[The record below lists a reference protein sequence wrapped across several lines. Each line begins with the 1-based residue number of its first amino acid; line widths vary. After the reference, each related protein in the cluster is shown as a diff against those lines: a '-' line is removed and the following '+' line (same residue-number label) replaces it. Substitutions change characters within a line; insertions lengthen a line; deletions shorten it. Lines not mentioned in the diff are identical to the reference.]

1 MGMKQIYNIMVGMA
15 LMLGATSCEKE
26 ILDNGQAAGIALA
39 DGQFIVDYSGEVT
52 TRAIKD
58 NAEKGERINS
68 LTYLLYMQQE
78 NDYVLQK
85 RREIPGLN
93 KTDDDGNPVYESWPL
108 TRDNMTWEQR
118 EALKDTL
125 LVGSNYRA
133 VFVANAD
140 ASLWGSTN
148 SPLKN
153 ASMPTDGSAA
163 PSYSSAYLQLPANLA
178 FNDGNMFYLA
188 EAEIDGTGQDRNTP
202 YNCPIMLKR
211 VVTRTD
217 WWFERLPEWIEESP
231 ENPSTESNLP
241 EVIKEYLN
249 PLLIRMASDNYD
261 YWAGQVVTSV
271 SSFLEEVAGI
281 YDGLAESI
289 VGVEGAELTD
299 EQKAEKAKWEKYA
312 EAMRTLK
319 TQIEGTGKEV
329 FLQSMFAVDEETG
342 DSEFLNQVLSYLFG
356 YLNDN
361 ATLKSDWQK
370 YDISAYRTAKVSYK
384 DNVVNDRYYLNNR
397 WTADGNYTSSP
408 SIAIDL
414 EGSLDEGSEVTYK
427 GFNWVGFLSSAAD
440 WVSEIVL
447 NGDASAEWKIPFTLS
462 ADQQGKNEK
471 RVYSYHPVYR
481 LNLISGWTLT
491 KDGIIS
497 CNMEEALPFDIL
509 TAGDSPAMS
518 AEELGALKEDVNAKM
533 NGENA
538 TITGFGSSLSDFS
551 LPIELPDLSS
561 MDVLNVES
569 LWEER

>member
-1 MGMKQIYNIMVGMA
+1 MKQIYNIMVGMA
-15 LMLGATSCEKE
+15 LMLGATSCEEE

-58 NAEKGERINS
+58 NAAKGERINS
-68 LTYLLYMQQE
+68 LTYLLYIQQE
-78 NDYVLQK
+78 NDYVLEK

-93 KTDDDGNPVYESWPL
+93 ETDDAGNPESWPL

-133 VFVANAD
+133 VFVANAA
-140 ASLWGSTN
+140 ASLWDGTN
-148 SPLKN
+148 SPLVG
-153 ASMPTDGSAA
+153 ADLPTNGSAA

-188 EAEIDGTGQDRNTP
+188 EAEINGTGQDRNTP
-202 YNCPIMLKR
+202 YNCPITLKR

-217 WWFERLPEWIEESP
+217 WWFERLPEWIEGSP
-231 ENPSTESNLP
+231 ENPSTGSNLP

-261 YWAGQVVTSV
+261 YWARQVVTSV
-271 SSFLEEVAGI
+271 SSFLDEVATI
-281 YDGLAESI
+281 YDNLAGNI
-289 VGVEGAELTD
+289 VGVDGAELTD

-329 FLQSMFAVDEETG
+329 FLQYMFAVDEETG

-361 ATLKSDWQK
+361 AVLKSDWQK
-370 YDISAYRTAKVSYK
+370 YDISTYQTAKVSYK
-384 DNVVNDRYYLNNR
+384 EGAVVNDRYYLNNR
-397 WTADGNYTSSP
+397 WTADRNYTSSP

-427 GFNWVGFLSSAAD
+427 GFNWVGFSSSAAD

-481 LNLISGWTLT
+481 LNLKSSWTQT

-518 AEELGALKEDVNAKM
+518 AEELGVLKEDINVKM
-533 NGENA
+533 SGDNA

>member
-1 MGMKQIYNIMVGMA
+1 MMNYEVMGMKQIYNIMVGMA

-68 LTYLLYMQQE
+68 LTYLLYIQQA
-78 NDYVLQK
+78 DGYVLEK
-85 RREIPGLN
+85 RREIPGL
-93 KTDDDGNPVYESWPL
+93 DGDSESWPL
-108 TRDNMTWEQR
+108 TRDNMTWKQR

-125 LVGSNYRA
+125 LVSSNYRA

-140 ASLWGSTN
+140 ASLWGNT
-148 SPLKN
+148 SPLVG
-153 ASMPTDGSAA
+153 ADLPTNGSAA
-163 PSYSSAYLQLPANLA
+163 PSYFSAYLQLPEDLA

-188 EAEIDGTGQDRNTP
+188 EAEIDGTGKDRETP
-202 YNCPIMLKR
+202 YNCPITLKR

-217 WWFERLPEWIEESP
+217 WWFERLPEWIEGSP
-231 ENPSTESNLP
+231 ENPSTGSNLP

-271 SSFLEEVAGI
+271 SSFLDEVATI
-281 YDGLAESI
+281 YDNLANSI
-289 VGVEGAELTD
+289 VGVDGAELTD
-299 EQKAEKAKWEKYA
+299 EQKAEKAKWKKYA

-319 TQIEGTGKEV
+319 TQIVGTGKEV
-329 FLQSMFAVDEETG
+329 FLQYMFAVDEETG
-342 DSEFLNQVLSYLFG
+342 DSEFLNQILSYLFG

-370 YDISAYRTAKVSYK
+370 YDIRAYKTAKVSYK
-384 DNVVNDRYYLNNR
+384 GNVVNDRYYLNNR

-462 ADQQGKNEK
+462 ADQQGKNEQ

-481 LNLISGWTLT
+481 LNLKSGWTQT

-518 AEELGALKEDVNAKM
+518 AEELEALKEDINVKM
-533 NGENA
+533 SGDNA

>member
-1 MGMKQIYNIMVGMA
+1 MKQIYNIMVGMA

-68 LTYLLYMQQE
+68 LTYLLYMQQD

-93 KTDDDGNPVYESWPL
+93 ETDDAGNPESWPL

-140 ASLWGSTN
+140 ASLWGGT
-148 SPLKN
+148 SPLKE
-153 ASMPTDGSAA
+153 ADLTDGSAA
-163 PSYSSAYLQLPANLA
+163 PSPSYSSAYLQLPEDLA

-188 EAEIDGTGQDRNTP
+188 EASIDGTGQDRNTA
-202 YNCPIMLKR
+202 YNCSITLKR

-231 ENPSTESNLP
+231 ENPSTGLNLP

-271 SSFLEEVAGI
+271 SSFLDEVATI
-281 YDGLAESI
+281 YDNLANSI
-289 VGVEGAELTD
+289 VGVDGAELTD
-299 EQKAEKAKWEKYA
+299 EQKAEKAKWKKYA

-319 TQIEGTGKEV
+319 TQIVGTGKEV
-329 FLQSMFAVDEETG
+329 FLQYMFAVDEETG
-342 DSEFLNQVLSYLFG
+342 DSEFLNQILSYLFG

-370 YDISAYRTAKVSYK
+370 YDIRAYKTAKVSYK

-447 NGDASAEWKIPFTLS
+447 NGEASAEWEIPFTLS

-481 LNLISGWTLT
+481 LNLKSSWTQT
-491 KDGIIS
+491 KEGIIS

>member
-1 MGMKQIYNIMVGMA
+1 MKQIYNIMVGMA

-68 LTYLLYMQQE
+68 LTYLLYIQQA
-78 NDYVLQK
+78 DGYVLEK
-85 RREIPGLN
+85 RREIPGL
-93 KTDDDGNPVYESWPL
+93 DDDSEDWPL

-125 LVGSNYRA
+125 MVGSNYRA

-140 ASLWGSTN
+140 ASLWDGTN
-148 SPLKN
+148 SPLVG
-153 ASMPTDGSAA
+153 ADLPTNGSAA
-163 PSYSSAYLQLPANLA
+163 PSPSPSYSSAYLQLPEDLA

-188 EAEIDGTGQDRNTP
+188 EAEINGAGQDRNTP
-202 YNCPIMLKR
+202 YNCPITLKR

-241 EVIKEYLN
+241 VVIKEYLN

-271 SSFLEEVAGI
+271 SSFLDEVATI
-281 YDGLAESI
+281 YDNLANSI

-361 ATLKSDWQK
+361 AILKSDWKK
-370 YDISAYRTAKVSYK
+370 YDIRAYKTAKVSYK
-384 DNVVNDRYYLNNR
+384 GNVVNDRYYLNNQ

-427 GFNWVGFLSSAAD
+427 GFNWVGFSSSAAD

-447 NGDASAEWKIPFTLS
+447 NGEASAEWEIPFTLS
-462 ADQQGKNEK
+462 ADQQGKNEQ

-481 LNLISGWTLT
+481 LNLKSNWTRT

-518 AEELGALKEDVNAKM
+518 AEELGALKEDINAKM
-533 NGENA
+533 NRENA
-538 TITGFGSSLSDFS
+538 TITEFGSSLSDFS
-551 LPIELPDLSS
+551 LPIKLPDLSS

>member
-1 MGMKQIYNIMVGMA
+1 MKQIYNIMVGMA
-15 LMLGATSCEKE
+15 LMLGATSCEEE

-58 NAEKGERINS
+58 NAAKGERINS
-68 LTYLLYMQQE
+68 LTYLLYIQQAD
-78 NDYVLQK
+78 DYVLQK
-85 RREIPGLN
+85 RREIPGL
-93 KTDDDGNPVYESWPL
+93 DGNTESWPL

-125 LVGSNYRA
+125 MVGSNYRA

-140 ASLWGSTN
+140 ASLWGGT
-148 SPLKN
+148 SPLKE
-153 ASMPTDGSAA
+153 ADFPTDESAA
-163 PSYSSAYLQLPANLA
+163 PSYSSAYLQLPEDLA

-188 EAEIDGTGQDRNTP
+188 EAEIDGAGKDRETP
-202 YNCPIMLKR
+202 YNCRIMLKR

-231 ENPSTESNLP
+231 ENPSTGSNLP

-271 SSFLEEVAGI
+271 SSFLDEVATI
-281 YDGLAESI
+281 YDNLANSI
-289 VGVEGAELTD
+289 VGVDGAELTD
-299 EQKAEKAKWEKYA
+299 EQKAEKAKWKKYA

-319 TQIEGTGKEV
+319 TQIVGTGKEV
-329 FLQSMFAVDEETG
+329 FLQYMFAVDEETG
-342 DSEFLNQVLSYLFG
+342 DSEFLNQILSYLFG

-370 YDISAYRTAKVSYK
+370 YDIRAYKTAKVSYK
-384 DNVVNDRYYLNNR
+384 GNVVNDRYYLNNR
-397 WTADGNYTSSP
+397 WTADGYYTSSP

-427 GFNWVGFLSSAAD
+427 GFNWVGFSSSAED

-447 NGDASAEWKIPFTLS
+447 NGEASAEWEIPFTLS
-462 ADQQGKNEK
+462 ADQQGKNEQ

-481 LNLISGWTLT
+481 LNLKSGWTQT

-518 AEELGALKEDVNAKM
+518 AEELEALKEDINVKM
-533 NGENA
+533 SGDNA

-561 MDVLNVES
+561 MGCIEC
-569 LWEER
+569 RIFMGRTIKR

>member
-1 MGMKQIYNIMVGMA
+1 MKQIYNIMVGMA

-68 LTYLLYMQQE
+68 LTYLLYIQQD
-78 NDYVLQK
+78 NDYVLEK
-85 RREIPGLN
+85 RREIPGL
-93 KTDDDGNPVYESWPL
+93 DGDSEDWPL

-140 ASLWGSTN
+140 ASLWGGT
-148 SPLKN
+148 SPLVN

-188 EAEIDGTGQDRNTP
+188 EAEINGTGQDRNTP

-217 WWFERLPEWIEESP
+217 WWFERLPEWIEGSP
-231 ENPSTESNLP
+231 ENPSTGSNLP

-271 SSFLEEVAGI
+271 SSFLDEVATI
-281 YDGLAESI
+281 YDNLANSI
-289 VGVEGAELTD
+289 VGVDGAELTD
-299 EQKAEKAKWEKYA
+299 EQKAEKAKWKKYA

-319 TQIEGTGKEV
+319 TQIVGTGKEV
-329 FLQSMFAVDEETG
+329 FLQYMFAVDEETG
-342 DSEFLNQVLSYLFG
+342 DSEFLNQILSYLFG

-370 YDISAYRTAKVSYK
+370 YDIRAYKTAKVSYK
-384 DNVVNDRYYLNNR
+384 GNVVNDRYYLNNR
-397 WTADGNYTSSP
+397 WTADGYYTSSP

-427 GFNWVGFLSSAAD
+427 GFNWVGFSSSAED

-447 NGDASAEWKIPFTLS
+447 NGEASAEWEIPFTLS
-462 ADQQGKNEK
+462 ADQQGKNEQ
-471 RVYSYHPVYR
+471 RVYSYHLVYR
-481 LNLISGWTLT
+481 LNLKSGWTQT

-518 AEELGALKEDVNAKM
+518 AEELEALKEDINVKM
-533 NGENA
+533 SGDNA

>member
-1 MGMKQIYNIMVGMA
+1 MKQIYNIMVGMA

-68 LTYLLYMQQE
+68 LTYLLYIQQA
-78 NDYVLQK
+78 DGYVLEK
-85 RREIPGLN
+85 RREIPGL
-93 KTDDDGNPVYESWPL
+93 DGNTESWPL

-125 LVGSNYRA
+125 MVGSNYRA
-133 VFVANAD
+133 VFVANA
-140 ASLWGSTN
+140 APSLWGEAN
-148 SPLKN
+148 DDDMMKSPLKE
-153 ASMPTDGSAA
+153 ADEIDVDT
-163 PSYSSAYLQLPANLA
+163 YSSAYLQLPEDLA

-188 EAEIDGTGQDRNTP
+188 EAEINGAGKDRNTP
-202 YNCPIMLKR
+202 YDCSITLKR

-241 EVIKEYLN
+241 VVIKEYLN

-271 SSFLEEVAGI
+271 SSFLDEVATI
-281 YDGLAESI
+281 YDNLANSI
-289 VGVEGAELTD
+289 VGVDGAELTD

-361 ATLKSDWQK
+361 AILKSDWKK
-370 YDISAYRTAKVSYK
+370 YDIRAYKTAKVSYK
-384 DNVVNDRYYLNNR
+384 GNVVNDRYYLNNQ

-414 EGSLDEGSEVTYK
+414 EGSLDEGSEITYK
-427 GFNWVGFLSSAAD
+427 GFNWVGFSSSAAD

-447 NGDASAEWKIPFTLS
+447 NGEASAEWEIPFTLS
-462 ADQQGKNEK
+462 ADQQGKNEQ

-518 AEELGALKEDVNAKM
+518 AEELGALKEDINAKM

-561 MDVLNVES
+561 MEVLNVES

>member
-1 MGMKQIYNIMVGMA
+1 MKQIYNIMVGMA
-15 LMLGATSCEKE
+15 LMMGATSCEEE

-58 NAEKGERINS
+58 NAAKGERINS
-68 LTYLLYMQQE
+68 LTYLLYIQQE
-78 NDYVLQK
+78 NDYVLEK
-85 RREIPGLN
+85 RREIPGL
-93 KTDDDGNPVYESWPL
+93 DGNTESWPL

-125 LVGSNYRA
+125 MVGSNYRA
-133 VFVANAD
+133 VFVANA
-140 ASLWGSTN
+140 APSLWGEANDDDMTK
-148 SPLKN
+148 SPLKE
-153 ASMPTDGSAA
+153 ADEIDVDT
-163 PSYSSAYLQLPANLA
+163 YSSAYLQLPANLA

-188 EAEIDGTGQDRNTP
+188 EAEINGTGKDRETP

-241 EVIKEYLN
+241 VVIKEYLN

-271 SSFLEEVAGI
+271 SSFLDEVATI
-281 YDGLAESI
+281 YDNLANSI
-289 VGVEGAELTD
+289 VGVDGAELTD
-299 EQKAEKAKWEKYA
+299 EQKAEKAKWKKYA

-319 TQIEGTGKEV
+319 TQIVGTGKEV
-329 FLQSMFAVDEETG
+329 FLQYMFAVDEETG
-342 DSEFLNQVLSYLFG
+342 DSEFLNQILSYLFG

-361 ATLKSDWQK
+361 TTLKRDWQK
-370 YDISAYRTAKVSYK
+370 YDIRAYKTAKVSYK
-384 DNVVNDRYYLNNR
+384 GNVVNDRYYLNNR
-397 WTADGNYTSSP
+397 WPADGYYTSSP

-427 GFNWVGFLSSAAD
+427 GFNWVGFSSSAED

-481 LNLISGWTLT
+481 LNLKSSWTQT

-497 CNMEEALPFDIL
+497 CNMEKALPFDIL
-509 TAGDSPAMS
+509 TTTTDDSPAMS
-518 AEELGALKEDVNAKM
+518 AGELGALKDDINAKM
-533 NGENA
+533 SGDNA

-551 LPIELPDLSS
+551 LPIKLPDLSS

>member
-1 MGMKQIYNIMVGMA
+1 MKQIYNIMVGMA
-15 LMLGATSCEKE
+15 LMLGATSCEEE

-58 NAEKGERINS
+58 NAAKGERINS

-125 LVGSNYRA
+125 MVGSNYRA
-133 VFVANAD
+133 VFVANA
-140 ASLWGSTN
+140 APSLWGETN
-148 SPLKN
+148 DDDMTKSPLKE
-153 ASMPTDGSAA
+153 ADEIDVDT
-163 PSYSSAYLQLPANLA
+163 YSSAYLQLPEDLA

-188 EAEIDGTGQDRNTP
+188 EAEIDGAGKDRNTP

-231 ENPSTESNLP
+231 ENPSTGSNLP

-271 SSFLEEVAGI
+271 SSFLDEVATI
-281 YDGLAESI
+281 YDNLANSI
-289 VGVEGAELTD
+289 VGVDGAELTD

-342 DSEFLNQVLSYLFG
+342 DSEFLNQVLSCLFG

-370 YDISAYRTAKVSYK
+370 YDISAYRTARVSYK

>member
-1 MGMKQIYNIMVGMA
+1 MKQIYNIMVGMA
-15 LMLGATSCEKE
+15 LMLGATSCEEE

-68 LTYLLYMQQE
+68 LTYLLYIQQD
-78 NDYVLQK
+78 NDYVLEK

-93 KTDDDGNPVYESWPL
+93 ETDDAGNPESWPL

-125 LVGSNYRA
+125 MVGSNYRA
-133 VFVANAD
+133 VFVANAA
-140 ASLWGSTN
+140 ASLWDGTN
-148 SPLKN
+148 SPLVG
-153 ASMPTDGSAA
+153 ADLPTNGSAA
-163 PSYSSAYLQLPANLA
+163 PSYFSAYLQLPEDLA

-188 EAEIDGTGQDRNTP
+188 EAEINGAGKDRNTP
-202 YNCPIMLKR
+202 YDCPIMLKR

-217 WWFERLPEWIEESP
+217 WWFERLPEWIEGSP
-231 ENPSTESNLP
+231 ENPSTGSNLP

-271 SSFLEEVAGI
+271 SSFLDEVATI
-281 YDGLAESI
+281 YDNLANSI
-289 VGVEGAELTD
+289 VGVDGAELTD
-299 EQKAEKAKWEKYA
+299 EQKAEKAKWKKYA

-319 TQIEGTGKEV
+319 TQIVGTGKEV
-329 FLQSMFAVDEETG
+329 FLQYMFAVDEETG
-342 DSEFLNQVLSYLFG
+342 DSEFLNQILSYLFG

-370 YDISAYRTAKVSYK
+370 YDIRAYKTAKVSYK
-384 DNVVNDRYYLNNR
+384 GNVVNDRYYLNNR
-397 WTADGNYTSSP
+397 WTADGYYTSSP

-427 GFNWVGFLSSAAD
+427 GFNWVGFSSSAED

-447 NGDASAEWKIPFTLS
+447 NGEASAEWEIPFTLS
-462 ADQQGKNEK
+462 ADQQGKNEQ

-481 LNLISGWTLT
+481 LNLKSGWTQT

-518 AEELGALKEDVNAKM
+518 AEELEALKEDINVKM
-533 NGENA
+533 SGDNA

>member
-1 MGMKQIYNIMVGMA
+1 MKQIYNIMVGMA

-58 NAEKGERINS
+58 DAAKGERINS
-68 LTYLLYMQQE
+68 LTYLLYIQQA
-78 NDYVLQK
+78 DGYVLEK
-85 RREIPGLN
+85 RREIPGL
-93 KTDDDGNPVYESWPL
+93 DDNTESWPL

-125 LVGSNYRA
+125 MVGSNYRA
-133 VFVANAD
+133 VFVANA
-140 ASLWGSTN
+140 APSLWGEAN
-148 SPLKN
+148 DDDMMKSPLKE
-153 ASMPTDGSAA
+153 ADEIDVDT
-163 PSYSSAYLQLPANLA
+163 YSSAYLQLPEDLA

-188 EAEIDGTGQDRNTP
+188 EAEINGAGKDRNTP
-202 YNCPIMLKR
+202 YDCSITLKR

-241 EVIKEYLN
+241 VVIKEYLN

-271 SSFLEEVAGI
+271 SSFLDEVATI
-281 YDGLAESI
+281 YDNLANSI
-289 VGVEGAELTD
+289 VGVDGAELTD

-361 ATLKSDWQK
+361 AILKSDWKK
-370 YDISAYRTAKVSYK
+370 YDIRAYKTAKVSYK
-384 DNVVNDRYYLNNR
+384 GNVVNDRYYLNNQ

-414 EGSLDEGSEVTYK
+414 EGSLDEGSEITYK
-427 GFNWVGFLSSAAD
+427 GFNWVGFSSSAAD

-447 NGDASAEWKIPFTLS
+447 NGEASAEWEIPFTLS
-462 ADQQGKNEK
+462 ADQQGKNEQ

-518 AEELGALKEDVNAKM
+518 AEELGALKEDINAKM

-561 MDVLNVES
+561 MEVLNVES

>member
-1 MGMKQIYNIMVGMA
+1 MKQIYNIMVGMA

-58 NAEKGERINS
+58 NAEKGEHINS
-68 LTYLLYMQQE
+68 LTYLLYMQQAD
-78 NDYVLQK
+78 DYVLEK

-93 KTDDDGNPVYESWPL
+93 ETDDAGNPESWPL

-140 ASLWGSTN
+140 ALLWDGT
-148 SPLKN
+148 SPLKE
-153 ASMPTDGSAA
+153 ADFPTDGSTA
-163 PSYSSAYLQLPANLA
+163 PSYSSAYLQLPEDLA

-217 WWFERLPEWIEESP
+217 WWFERLPEWIEGSP
-231 ENPSTESNLP
+231 ENPSTGSNLP

-271 SSFLEEVAGI
+271 SSFLDEVATI
-281 YDGLAESI
+281 YDNLANSI
-289 VGVEGAELTD
+289 VGVDGAELTD
-299 EQKAEKAKWEKYA
+299 EQKAEKAKWKKYA

-319 TQIEGTGKEV
+319 TQIVGTGKEV
-329 FLQSMFAVDEETG
+329 FLQYMFAVDEETG
-342 DSEFLNQVLSYLFG
+342 DSEFLNQILSYLFG

-370 YDISAYRTAKVSYK
+370 YDIRAYKTAKVSYK
-384 DNVVNDRYYLNNR
+384 GNVVNDRYYLNNR
-397 WTADGNYTSSP
+397 WTADGYYTSSP

-427 GFNWVGFLSSAAD
+427 GFNWVGFSSSAED

-447 NGDASAEWKIPFTLS
+447 NGEASAEWEIPFTLS
-462 ADQQGKNEK
+462 ADQQGKNEQ

-481 LNLISGWTLT
+481 LNLKSGWTQT

-518 AEELGALKEDVNAKM
+518 AEELEALKEDINVKM
-533 NGENA
+533 SGDNA

-561 MDVLNVES
+561 MGCIEC
-569 LWEER
+569 RIFMGRTIKR